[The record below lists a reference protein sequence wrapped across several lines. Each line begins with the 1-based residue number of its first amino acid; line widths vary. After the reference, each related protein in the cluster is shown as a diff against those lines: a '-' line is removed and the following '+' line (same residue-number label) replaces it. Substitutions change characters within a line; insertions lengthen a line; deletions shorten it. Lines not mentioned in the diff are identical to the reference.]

1 MVCGVLSTISFF
13 LCGTVYSYAN
23 ELGLCCV
30 DEWQK
35 TAEAFQEQYHMGNQ
49 SATDKVVELLIPKVY
64 GPFVLK
70 DSASGV
76 ALLIKKFEFWLEEF
90 AGLFVILSHL
100 LIWKFCKV
108 QHLAVPELLD
118 IQHERDFQVRDV
130 REAQTY

>member
-1 MVCGVLSTISFF
+1 
-13 LCGTVYSYAN
+13 
-23 ELGLCCV
+23 
-30 DEWQK
+30 
-35 TAEAFQEQYHMGNQ
+35 MGNQ
-49 SATDKVVELLIPKVY
+49 TATDKVVELLIPKVY